1 MHSSSDMSRHSKAR
15 AVNKAGTLVV
25 VTLTGIIIAA
35 LFSLITFGL
44 NYVALTKAIIL
55 GTLISFV
62 SGYFELFVFPQMT
75 KNKKFV
81 SILTVKTLFYV
92 LVISIPTILLW
103 IIHES
108 MVNSAGFFETLGG
121 DDFRRFILTGDF
133 RIILIFSFVAGFIL
147 NLFAQISSLIGRK
160 VFLNYLTGKYNKPKE
175 EERTFMFLDLTS
187 STAIAEKLGSIAYH
201 RFMNSCFYDIDGP
214 IVETKGEIYQYVG
227 DEVIIS
233 WIGERAFK
241 NNNCIEC
248 FFRIKQVLAELRE
261 KYQIEFGMVP
271 KFKGGIHTGA
281 VVAGEIGD
289 SKKEIVFHGD
299 VLNTASR
306 IQAKCKE
313 MDTDLLISEDV
324 KTRLSE
330 ESDYNIEELGEFA
343 LKGKSQKLRL
353 FGVSLIS

>member
-1 MHSSSDMSRHSKAR
+1 MNRDSKAR
-15 AVNKAGTLVV
+15 AVNKGGILVV
-25 VTLTGIIIAA
+25 VTLTGVVVAA
-35 LFSLITFGL
+35 IFSLITFGF

-62 SGYFELFVFPQMT
+62 SGYFELFVFPRMT
-75 KNKKFV
+75 KNMKFI
-81 SILTVKTLFYV
+81 SILIAKTLFYV
-92 LVISIPTILLW
+92 LVISIPTLLLW

-108 MVNSAGFFETLGG
+108 MVNSEGFFETLTGE
-121 DDFRRFILTGDF
+121 DFRRFIFTGDF
-133 RIILIFSFVAGFIL
+133 RIIVIFSFTAGFLL

-160 VFLNYLTGKYNKPKE
+160 VFLNYLSGKYNKPKE

-201 RFMNSCFYDIDGP
+201 KFMNACFYDIDGP

-227 DEVIIS
+227 DEVIVS
-233 WIGERAFK
+233 WIGEKAFV

-248 FFRIKQVLAELRE
+248 FFGIKLVLNELRDKYLAE
-261 KYQIEFGMVP
+261 FGVEP
-271 KFKGGIHTGA
+271 FFKGGIHTGP

-313 MDTDLLISEDV
+313 VDSDLLISENV
-324 KTRLSE
+324 QMRLSKAI
-330 ESDYNIEELGEFA
+330 DYAVEELGEFA
-343 LKGKSQKLRL
+343 LKGKSQKIRL
-353 FGVSLIS
+353 FTVSLIK